1 MSKKQDKQ
9 SLQASQMAAQLAA
22 LSQMFTT
29 GNPGQAQYGAYLQ
42 DSAATQAS
50 AQQDYIARKKA
61 KEEEKK
67 KGLGGLLGGAVGVA
81 AAPFTG
87 GASLAAVPGLMSA
100 GQGVASGDYTG
111 AIGGLA
117 SAGAAGMDAG
127 LFGGGKTDP
136 FTDPSKGVTSVV
148 GSTPTTDTAAMM
160 ANGYQFNPLT
170 GKWEKIPTN
179 MGAGLG
185 L

>member
-29 GNPGQAQYGAYLQ
+29 GNPGMAQYGAFLQ
-42 DSAATQAS
+42 DSAQGQAS

-61 KEEEKK
+61 KEEEEK
-67 KGLGGLLGGAVGVA
+67 KGLGGMIGGAVGLA

-100 GQGVASGDYTG
+100 GQGVASGDYAG
-111 AIGGLA
+111 AVGGLA

-127 LFGGGKTDP
+127 LFGAGAKAAPMANLSTNTDP
-136 FTDPSKGVTSVV
+136 NMVWSEKLGRWVTKAEA
-148 GSTPTTDTAAMM
+148 TAGMS
-160 ANGYQFNPLT
+160 Y
-170 GKWEKIPTN
+170 
-179 MGAGLG
+179 GAGLG
-185 L
+185 LP